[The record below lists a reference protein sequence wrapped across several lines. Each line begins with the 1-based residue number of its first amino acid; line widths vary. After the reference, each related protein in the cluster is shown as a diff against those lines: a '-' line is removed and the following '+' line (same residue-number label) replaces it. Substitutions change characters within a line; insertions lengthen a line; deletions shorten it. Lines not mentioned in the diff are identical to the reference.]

1 MLRRMVVLWVLIYG
15 VKSLEKVILNNKET
29 LIEGGAGRD
38 EAGETSFPGRVGSTN
53 MALGE

>member
-1 MLRRMVVLWVLIYG
+1 M
-15 VKSLEKVILNNKET
+15 VILNNKET